1 MYLVL
6 MQGGLV
12 EFKKFS
18 TALEITEAIY
28 IDSSTTP
35 VTVTVADSS
44 NTVQGPP
51 PGQRRLLTDFN
62 FEFVGN
68 CITDC
73 SFLGE
78 IDPNADE
85 LEGHGLLYLEEI

>member
-1 MYLVL
+1 

-18 TALEITEAIY
+18 TALETAEAIY

-51 PGQRRLLTDFN
+51 PGQRRLLNDVN

-78 IDPNADE
+78 INLNVEE
-85 LEGHGLLYLEEI
+85 LESHGLLYLEEI